1 MYVQILVY
9 IYKNVMSS
17 LFDMETVHEFLNGPN
32 LRQPLTSLISGY
44 VIHEPPPRRNGYT
57 SQFINYSNLIRLSDF
72 ESSTRNESFLHMT
85 MEHLTWIKK
94 FVKKVNFI

>member
-9 IYKNVMSS
+9 IYKIVMSS
-17 LFDMETVHEFLNGPN
+17 LCDLETVHELLNGPN

-44 VIHEPPPRRNGYT
+44 VIHEPPPSRNGYT

-72 ESSTRNESFLHMT
+72 ESSTRNESFPDRT
-85 MEHLTWIKK
+85 MERLTWIQKS
-94 FVKKVNFI
+94 VKKVNFI